1 MKIMVIDN
9 HLLFREGIVGLL
21 KNQPDMEIV
30 GQFDLGNEAVKRAI
44 EMEPEIVLMDTSYL
58 HAEGIKLMK
67 LVLSEKPGISFL
79 ILNTQDSDEQFY
91 EMISGGAKGYL
102 PKNASKH
109 MLLAALRALDR
120 GEAVIPRNLVTK
132 VLQEFARLGKL
143 ASEYR
148 RDRDFSLLTSREME
162 ILKILGIRPTNREIA
177 DQLGISENTVRV
189 HVGSILEKLRLRNR
203 REASEFA
210 RRWVEIMEANSE
222 TSREADAIA
231 QLNP

>member
-21 KNQPDMEIV
+21 KAQADMEIV
-30 GQFDLGNEAVKRAI
+30 GQYDLSNEAVKRAI
-44 EMEPEIVLMDTSYL
+44 ELEPEIILLDTSFL
-58 HAEGIKLMK
+58 HTEGIRIMK
-67 LVLSEKPGISFL
+67 QILSEKPGIFFL

-91 EMISGGAKGYL
+91 EMIGSGAKGYL
-102 PKNASKH
+102 PKNVSKQ

-120 GEAVIPRNLVTK
+120 GEAVIPRDLVTK

-143 ASEYR
+143 ASENH
-148 RDRDFSLLTSREME
+148 RDRDYSLLTHRELE
-162 ILKILGIRPTNREIA
+162 ILKILGIRATNREIA
-177 DQLGISENTVRV
+177 EQLGISENTVRV

-210 RRWVEIMEANSE
+210 RRWIELSDPRSE
-222 TSREADAIA
+222 QGRDADAIVS
-231 QLNP
+231 LNP